1 MILYYSATGNSEFCA
16 RRLAERCGD
25 KAIDVFNYI
34 RDGIA
39 GEFVSDRPWVFVSPT
54 HGWRLPALF
63 AGFIGSA
70 RFAGSSE
77 AYFVMTCGTDI
88 GSAPRYNRAL
98 CSSKGLMY
106 RGTLEVVMPENY
118 VAMFYVPGESEAADI
133 VRAAVPVLDA
143 TSVDIINGR
152 DLAEPRR
159 TPVGALKSGVV
170 NAAFR
175 RFVIGDR
182 RFAVSDRCVSCGKCG
197 RVCPTRNI
205 SLENGRPAWHGNC
218 THCMACICSCPAN
231 AIEYDKASQGKP
243 RYHCPDIK

>member
-143 TSVDIINGR
+143 ASVDIINGR

-159 TPVGALKSGVV
+159 TPADALKSGVV
-170 NAAFR
+170 LSL
-175 RFVIGDR
+175 IHI
-182 RFAVSDRCVSCGKCG
+182 SE
-197 RVCPTRNI
+197 PTR
-205 SLENGRPAWHGNC
+205 P
-218 THCMACICSCPAN
+218 
-231 AIEYDKASQGKP
+231 
-243 RYHCPDIK
+243 